1 MPKPISRLHVVHRRD
16 PQLQRVNEKI
26 AALAAMKPWD
36 GVYATLASS
45 ARLAAEAIQAGKE
58 LQQLPGASVRAIQ
71 PTLDF
76 WQRVRDYNRAAA
88 LAVAGGNQN
97 LAEAL
102 VTFHF
107 LQNLFGNLPDAS

>member
-1 MPKPISRLHVVHRRD
+1 MPEQLPKLQIVQRRD

-26 AALAAMKPWD
+26 AALAAIKPWD
-36 GVYATLASS
+36 DVYATLASS
-45 ARLAAEAIQAGKE
+45 ARLAADAVQAAKE
-58 LQQLPGASVRAIQ
+58 LQQLPGASVQAIQ
-71 PTLDF
+71 PTLNF
-76 WQRVRDYNRAAA
+76 WQRVRDHNRTAA

-107 LQNLFGNLPDAS
+107 LQNLFGDLPDAS

>member
-1 MPKPISRLHVVHRRD
+1 MPEQLPKLQIVHRGD

-26 AALAAMKPWD
+26 AALAAIKPWSD
-36 GVYATLASS
+36 VYAALASS
-45 ARLAAEAIQAGKE
+45 ARLAADAVQAAKE
-58 LQQLPGASVRAIQ
+58 LQQLPGASVREIQ
-71 PTLDF
+71 PALAF

-88 LAVAGGNQN
+88 LAVAGGNQS

-107 LQNLFGNLPDAS
+107 LQNLFGDLPDAS

>member
-1 MPKPISRLHVVHRRD
+1 MPKPILRLQIVHRRD

-36 GVYATLASS
+36 QVYATLASS
-45 ARLAAEAIQAGKE
+45 ARLAAEAMQAAKE
-58 LQQLPGASVRAIQ
+58 LQQLPGASLRAIQ
-71 PTLDF
+71 PTREF

-88 LAVAGGNQN
+88 LVVSGETES

-102 VTFHF
+102 ATFHF
-107 LQNLFGNLPDAS
+107 LQNLFGKLPDAS

>member
-1 MPKPISRLHVVHRRD
+1 MPEQLPKLQIVHRRD

-26 AALAAMKPWD
+26 AALAAIKPWND
-36 GVYATLASS
+36 VYATLASS
-45 ARLAAEAIQAGKE
+45 ARLAADAVQAAKE

-76 WQRVRDYNRAAA
+76 WLRVRDYNRASA
-88 LAVAGGNQN
+88 LAVAGGNQS

-102 VTFHF
+102 VTFRF
-107 LQNLFGNLPDAS
+107 LQNLVGDLPDAR

>member
-1 MPKPISRLHVVHRRD
+1 MPKPLPRLQIVHRRD

-36 GVYATLASS
+36 QVYATLASS
-45 ARLAAEAIQAGKE
+45 ARLADEAVQAAKD
-58 LQQLPGASVRAIQ
+58 LQQLPGASVRAIR
-71 PTLDF
+71 PTLEF

-88 LAVAGGNQN
+88 LAVSGGTES
-97 LAEAL
+97 LADAL

-107 LQNLFGNLPDAS
+107 LHNLFGKLPDAS